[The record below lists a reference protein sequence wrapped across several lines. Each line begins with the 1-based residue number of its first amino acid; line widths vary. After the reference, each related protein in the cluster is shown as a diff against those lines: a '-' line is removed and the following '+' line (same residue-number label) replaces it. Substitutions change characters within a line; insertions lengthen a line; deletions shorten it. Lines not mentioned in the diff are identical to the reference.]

1 MCYISMNVNKLHN
14 INIFILQALIG
25 TFYKP
30 EGALALGSRES
41 ENAASF
47 LLEMLLKIVLQNR

>member
-1 MCYISMNVNKLHN
+1 MSINVNKLRN

>member
-1 MCYISMNVNKLHN
+1 VIHKSINVNKSHN
-14 INIFILQALIG
+14 INIFVLQALIG

-30 EGALALGSRES
+30 EGVLALGSRES

>member
-1 MCYISMNVNKLHN
+1 MTSINVNKLHY
-14 INIFILQALIG
+14 IHFFYLQALIG

-30 EGALALGSRES
+30 EGVLALGSREN

>member
-1 MCYISMNVNKLHN
+1 MSINVNKLHN
-14 INIFILQALIG
+14 INIFVLQALIG

-30 EGALALGSRES
+30 EGVLALGSRES

>member
-1 MCYISMNVNKLHN
+1 MLKL
-14 INIFILQALIG
+14 IFKALIG

-30 EGALALGSRES
+30 EDVLLLGFREN
-41 ENAASF
+41 ENAACF